1 MLSRDKGEGVVGRF
15 RDFGE
20 IADAVPAD
28 EPLRVLALD
37 LRDAD
42 GAMRLGSNVRERIA
56 SQLEGHGI
64 GFFPGEE
71 LPDWQ
76 EDPVYLFRIDS
87 PLGTLVR
94 AVKKP
99 TDRGIRAL
107 VAAARPAN
115 HATDEYDHLDEALG
129 ALEDAR
135 RALTKALGR
144 DDAS

>member
-1 MLSRDKGEGVVGRF
+1 MGRF
-15 RDFGE
+15 EDFGE

-28 EPLRVLALD
+28 EPLKVRALD
-37 LRDAD
+37 LREAD

-56 SQLEGHGI
+56 AQLEGHGI

-76 EDPVYLFRIDS
+76 EDEVYLYRIDS
-87 PLGTLVR
+87 SLGTLVR
-94 AVKKP
+94 AVRRP
-99 TDRGIRAL
+99 TDRGVKAL
-107 VAAARPAN
+107 VAAAKPAN

-129 ALEDAR
+129 ALDDVR
-135 RALTKALGR
+135 LALLKALGR